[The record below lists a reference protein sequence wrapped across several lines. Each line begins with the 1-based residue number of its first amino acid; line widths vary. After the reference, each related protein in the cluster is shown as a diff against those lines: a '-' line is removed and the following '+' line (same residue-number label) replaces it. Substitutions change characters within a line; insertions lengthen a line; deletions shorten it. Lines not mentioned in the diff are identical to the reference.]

1 MHATQASSSND
12 PTGSTVYSIS
22 SLYREYLQKVLTMT
36 FQWENWLNVYYVIL
50 VGQNTPELH
59 ANKWSKVSSFLSQKG
74 TPNIK
79 VIFLFEVTFD
89 IKHSHSGFEYDRS
102 QICLKFLYVFCP
114 TK

>member
-1 MHATQASSSND
+1 
-12 PTGSTVYSIS
+12 
-22 SLYREYLQKVLTMT
+22 MT
-36 FQWENWLNVYYVIL
+36 FQRKNWLNVYNVIL
-50 VGQNTPELH
+50 VGQNIPELH
-59 ANKWSKVSSFLSQKG
+59 ANNSSKVSSSLLQNR

-79 VIFLFEVTFD
+79 VIFPFEVNFD